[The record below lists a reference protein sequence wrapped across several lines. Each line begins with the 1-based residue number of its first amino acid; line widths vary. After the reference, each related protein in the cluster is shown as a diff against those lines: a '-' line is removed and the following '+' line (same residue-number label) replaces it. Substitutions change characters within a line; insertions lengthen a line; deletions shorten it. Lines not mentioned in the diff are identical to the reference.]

1 MPTKTSKVSKSKK
14 STKSTKSTKATKA
27 TKATKVVEEP
37 KVVEQK
43 VEKVEAESNTEQV
56 EIDPDQAWM
65 ESFTKLIS
73 LQKDSLSNHR
83 LEMNLV
89 KDLNKMIT
97 KRIKVL
103 KKTKGKRKGGNQKK
117 NPSGFNKPTH
127 ITKELAKFLK
137 IEEEKLMPRTEVTKM
152 LHKYIK
158 ENNLQNPKDGRQ
170 INCDKVLQTL
180 LKVPKDV
187 QLSYFNLQTYLSP
200 HFKKTQN

>member
-1 MPTKTSKVSKSKK
+1 MPAKTKTSKASKTTKSKVAK
-14 STKSTKSTKATKA
+14 KT
-27 TKATKVVEEP
+27 TKVTKKAEPVKQEE
-37 KVVEQK
+37 VVEK
-43 VEKVEAESNTEQV
+43 VVEKVEETSNETNV
-56 EIDPDQAWM
+56 EENPDQAWM
-65 ESFTKLIS
+65 DTFTSLIES
-73 LQKDSLSNHR
+73 QKATLATFRS
-83 LEMNLV
+83 EMNMV

-97 KRIKVL
+97 KRIKTL

-127 ITKELAKFLK
+127 ITKELATFLK
-137 IEEEKLMPRTEVTKM
+137 VNDSELMPRTEVTKM

-170 INCDKVLQTL
+170 INCDKKLQTL

-200 HFKKTQN
+200 HFKKAEN